1 MIIKNPEKLLKHAI
15 VTVHNQI
22 WFVTDLNVQMD
33 ENGVRYIYKLGTT
46 VPVKSS
52 PNQHLLLHY
61 SRTIEQEV
69 TLSMNIHTYQLQTP
83 ELVLQ
88 GYYTDM
94 DTMDKFINR
103 LGAILPITD
112 N

>member
-1 MIIKNPEKLLKHAI
+1 MIIKNPEKLLKQAI
-15 VTVHNQI
+15 VTVHNQM

-52 PNQHLLLHY
+52 PNQQYYHY

-69 TLSMNIHTYQLQTP
+69 TLSMNTHTYQLQTP

-88 GYYTDM
+88 GYYTDI